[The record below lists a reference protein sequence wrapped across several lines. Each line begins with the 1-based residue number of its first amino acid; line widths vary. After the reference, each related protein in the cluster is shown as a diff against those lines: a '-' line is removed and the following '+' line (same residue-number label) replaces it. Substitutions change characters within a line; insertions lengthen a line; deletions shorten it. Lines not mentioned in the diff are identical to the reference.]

1 MRKYWMIV
9 LCAALLLPRFAAAES
24 KTAKAELLMPAG
36 SAAVLSEQNAS
47 DPLPVAGLTKLP
59 AILTLCRAFDTG
71 LIAPDTEM
79 EVSKKA
85 SKVSGPTAFLE
96 AGERVRAEE
105 LIKAA
110 VMISAGDAI
119 TALMENAFG
128 SEEVFLNNIGVILKE
143 AGVDVA
149 MENSLGTGT
158 LFSCEDLIKLGNAAL
173 SSKTYL
179 DYSGRYMD
187 ELPHA
192 GRSDTELANANRM
205 VRSYSGCFG
214 LLTGSSKTD
223 GYCGLFA
230 AKRNDMTYL
239 CAVIGSPTSE
249 ARFSE
254 ATKLFDNAFA
264 NYRLETPATANEPLL
279 TDVPVL
285 YGDQKSVNLVPLE
298 TTVYLMN
305 KADGGIVTQ
314 FEVPET
320 LLAPLDPAV
329 SVGTA
334 TFYDAGGNC
343 SARCRSIRTR
353 RSIRTG
359 LRTSSGGFAE
369 RILRAEM

>member
-9 LCAALLLPRFAAAES
+9 LCAARLLPRFAAAES

-192 GRSDTELANANRM
+192 GRSDTELVNANRM

-334 TFYDAGGNC
+334 TFYDAGGELLGTVPLYPDATVDSNGFTDIV
-343 SARCRSIRTR
+343 RRLCRAYLA
-353 RSIRTG
+353 G
-359 LRTSSGGFAE
+359 
-369 RILRAEM
+369 